1 MAVHS
6 EYSAHA
12 RSQLLEL
19 SFTSNGGEE
28 VVTACS
34 DDSGILRI
42 LLTLSQTS
50 SAHANVE
57 LALPSIVEDTP
68 QIA

>member
-1 MAVHS
+1 MAIHN

-12 RSQLLEL
+12 RFQLLEL

-34 DDSGILRI
+34 DDSGILQI
-42 LLTLSQTS
+42 ALTLSQTFS
-50 SAHANVE
+50 THANVE
-57 LALPSIVEDTP
+57 LALPFIVEDTP
-68 QIA
+68 QIV